1 LSLKQDIEMV
11 KEELNSEE
19 KFFEKAVITEKFVKK
34 YKNVMIATVV
44 AVVVLVAANIMYD
57 VNKQNTID
65 EANNTLVELQANPK
79 NEAAL
84 ARLKTLS
91 PNLHDVW
98 VYSQAIADEDMKT
111 LAKLKSSK
119 AALVSDLSM
128 YELATDTKDE
138 KALNDYAMKQSSVY
152 KDLAIIQTA
161 VILINKGESEKA
173 RAKLA
178 MVPLDSSLAQLAKAL
193 MHYGV
198 K

>member
-1 LSLKQDIEMV
+1 MSLKQDIEMV